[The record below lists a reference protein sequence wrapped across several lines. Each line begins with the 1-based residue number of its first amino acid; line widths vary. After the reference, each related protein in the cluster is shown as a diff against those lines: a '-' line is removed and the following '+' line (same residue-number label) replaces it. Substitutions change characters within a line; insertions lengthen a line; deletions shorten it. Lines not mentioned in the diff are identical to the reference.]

1 MHLFSVFIKLCIKM
15 HLKRL
20 SIYNNGNNSEC
31 KHTIVILKVTNLPS
45 MDLQTVYVH
54 IELTCGL

>member
-1 MHLFSVFIKLCIKM
+1 M

-20 SIYNNGNNSEC
+20 SISNNGNNSEC
-31 KHTIVILKVTNLPS
+31 KHAIVILKVTNLPS
-45 MDLQTVYVH
+45 MGLQTVYVH